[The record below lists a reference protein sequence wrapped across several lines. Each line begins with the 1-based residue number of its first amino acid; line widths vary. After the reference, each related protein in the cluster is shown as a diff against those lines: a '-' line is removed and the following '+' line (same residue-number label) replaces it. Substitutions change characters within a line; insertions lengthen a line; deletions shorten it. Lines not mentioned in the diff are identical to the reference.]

1 MSTILRAQVRLATEA
16 VYSKSLPTLRA
27 PGAFTLSY
35 CCHYNYYHTIYSR
48 YCFLVPQVRLAM
60 EALLEP
66 RRKLRD
72 KLAAQQQAAA

>member
-1 MSTILRAQVRLATEA
+1 MLISPHRL
-16 VYSKSLPTLRA
+16 
-27 PGAFTLSY
+27 
-35 CCHYNYYHTIYSR
+35 
-48 YCFLVPQVRLAM
+48 PQVRLAM